1 MQHAFPVR
9 CVHWTN
15 CYLLASRVSLS
26 RGLILL
32 PASSGVKQEFSVYSR
47 GKCVARRVCR
57 CTVVVRWKTFFRP
70 MKCLSGYCGLRS
82 GFESELGLAGASC
95 DLRLC
100 DLHEERSGEREG
112 ARRARQQVL
121 HYT

>member
-1 MQHAFPVR
+1 M
-9 CVHWTN
+9 
-15 CYLLASRVSLS
+15 S
-26 RGLILL
+26 RGLILHFCCL
-32 PASSGVKQEFSVYSR
+32 HKQWRNRNCAGS
-47 GKCVARRVCR
+47 VARRVCR